1 MYEDT
6 LFFLLYTVCYV
17 ADGELMKNGFIHIS
31 PMKNVQYLYI
41 NVVDS
46 ISLRSFAGTP
56 SSSFSFVQY
65 IGSEKDKCAATT
77 QWRNALTHSW
87 WVPS

>member
-46 ISLRSFAGTP
+46 ISLRSLAGTP
-56 SSSFSFVQY
+56 SSSFSFVSD
-65 IGSEKDKCAATT
+65 IGQTNA
-77 QWRNALTHSW
+77 QPQPLQRNALTHSW